1 MSFLDNLE
9 NSLKALESADERG
22 ADKQSQERSDAER
35 VEALAIAPWA
45 ERLRTDP
52 FTKSLL
58 EIATL
63 AGHKIRTK
71 VRIIWLGPTL
81 RLETRDR
88 RLELRP
94 TSKGIVAAIIENGAD
109 VQIWPIDLREERPED
124 LVERWLGA
132 DVRLPRPLSIKPK

>member
-22 ADKQSQERSDAER
+22 ADKQSQERRDAER

-94 TSKGIVAAIIENGAD
+94 TSNGIVAAIIENGAD